1 VFELPAIAELK
12 SSLETST
19 MFRPL
24 RIAFA
29 SLTLAASVSV
39 AITPDNLQ
47 WLESPK
53 DPAALKWATEQTN
66 TTRATLAAKPLY
78 GQIATELKTTLT
90 EHSPPPVYKLLGS
103 NMIRFRRDAA
113 HTHGLLEIAPRGVDG
128 LPGKWRLALDVD
140 ALRRTEGKPYEL
152 HWYNQKD
159 SCLAPKF
166 DRCLLMLSPGGGD
179 EVELREF
186 DLNTARFVENGFV
199 TAASRTQAVWL
210 TRDRVLIA
218 RGGTN
223 EPLTVAGW
231 PRAVHLWSRGTP
243 LDSAPIVASGEATDA
258 IIQLAAAGGGSTR
271 SGVMIRA
278 LDYSTFALSVI
289 DAAGKVSAVE
299 LPHALKSFGL
309 LATTDRQLIVQLAQP
324 ATIAGKAYPAE
335 AVLAYEV
342 APIHGAAQRVTLVFA
357 PHDGEVVNDSQR
369 GIIASATQVSLVVDR
384 HLTKRLVAATFDGA
398 VWKTHDE
405 LTGVPGTNL
414 TLIAS
419 DTAGEDVIVEQ
430 GGFITP
436 DRFDLMRPGREPQNL
451 YAEKAAFDASAF
463 TVEIRSVAVADG
475 TSIDYYLL
483 RPKSP
488 AHPGATP
495 TLMTG
500 YGAFGISLAPG
511 YLDNVVGGPAM
522 KLWIE
527 RGGALVLP
535 IVRGGG
541 ERGDAW
547 HRAAMR
553 EKRQVSYDD
562 FLAVA
567 RALETS
573 GFTSAQHMGVFG
585 SSNGGLLAATV
596 ALQRPDLFGAVVSDV
611 PLIDMLRY
619 PTMGMGGAWMDEY
632 GDPSDPHMQAVLLRY
647 SPFHII
653 KENTHYPPFF
663 ITVSTEDN
671 RVGPGHARKL
681 AARLEQVGAK
691 AYYFEDSEGGHGVSD
706 ALQRP
711 ELMALRMTFLI
722 DALMQ

>member
-1 VFELPAIAELK
+1 MLRALWIAL
-12 SSLETST
+12 
-19 MFRPL
+19 
-24 RIAFA
+24 
-29 SLTLAASVSV
+29 ASVMLV
-39 AITPDNLQ
+39 AGVSAAVADDTFQ
-47 WLESPK
+47 WLESAK

-66 TTRATLAAKPLY
+66 TTRTTIAAKPLY
-78 GQIATELKTTLT
+78 AQIAAELKSTLS
-90 EHSPPPVYKLLGS
+90 ENSPPPAYQLLGA
-103 NMIRFRRDAA
+103 NIVRFRRDAA
-113 HTHGLLEIAPRGVDG
+113 HTHGLLEIAPRATDG
-128 LPGKWRLALDVD
+128 LPGTWRLVLDVD

-152 HWYNQKD
+152 HWYNPKD
-159 SCLAPKF
+159 TCLPPQF

-186 DLNTARFVENGFV
+186 DLNKAQFVNNGFV
-199 TAASRTQAVWL
+199 TTASRTQAVWL
-210 TRDRVLIA
+210 TRDKVLIA
-218 RGGTN
+218 RGGAS
-223 EPLTVAGW
+223 EPKTVAGW
-231 PRAVHLWSRGTP
+231 PRTVHLWSRGTA
-243 LDSAPIVASGEATDA
+243 LESAPVVANGEASDA
-258 IIQLAAAGGGSTR
+258 IIQLASAGNGSTR
-271 SGVMIRA
+271 SGVMVRA
-278 LDYSTFALSVI
+278 LDYSTFALSLI
-289 DAAGKVSAVE
+289 DATGKVTAIE
-299 LPHALKSFGL
+299 LPLALKSFGL
-309 LATTDRQLIVQLAQP
+309 LATTDRQLIVQLAQS
-324 ATIAGKAYPAE
+324 ATIDSKIIPAE
-335 AVLAYEV
+335 AVLAYDV
-342 APIHGAAQRVTLVFA
+342 SANHGAAKRVSVIFT
-357 PHDGEVVNDSQR
+357 PHDGDVVNDSSR
-369 GIIASATQVSLVVDR
+369 GIIATATQVNLVVDR
-384 HLTKRLVAATFDGA
+384 HLSKRILAATFDGS

-405 LTGVPGTNL
+405 LAGMPGTNL
-414 TLIAS
+414 TLTAS
-419 DTAGEDVIVEQ
+419 DTRGEDVIVEQ

-436 DRFDLMRPGREPQNL
+436 NRFDLLRRGHKPQNL
-451 YAEKAAFDASAF
+451 YAERAAFDASASM
-463 TVEIRSVAVADG
+463 VEIRSVVVADG

-488 AHPGATP
+488 SHPGATP

-511 YLDNVVGGPAM
+511 YLDYVVGGPAM

-567 RALETS
+567 KSLETS
-573 GFTSAQHMGVFG
+573 GFTSAPHMGVFG

-632 GDPSDPHMQAVLLRY
+632 GDPSDPKMKAVLLGY

-653 KENTHYPPFF
+653 RDNTKYPPFF

-722 DALMQ
+722 DTLMNSEVTP

>member
-1 VFELPAIAELK
+1 MLKTLWIAL
-12 SSLETST
+12 
-19 MFRPL
+19 
-24 RIAFA
+24 A
-29 SLTLAASVSV
+29 SAALAANVSAAV
-39 AITPDNLQ
+39 ADDTFQ

-53 DPAALKWATEQTN
+53 DPAALKWATDQTN
-66 TTRATLAAKPLY
+66 ATRSTLSAEPIYNQVAA
-78 GQIATELKTTLT
+78 ELKTTLS
-90 EHSPPPVYKLLGS
+90 ENSPPPVFKLLGG
-103 NMIRFRRDAA
+103 NLVRFRRDAA
-113 HTHGLLEIAPRGVDG
+113 HTHGLLEIASRGADG
-128 LPGKWRLALDVD
+128 LPGRWRLALDVD
-140 ALRRTEGKPYEL
+140 ELRRTEGKPYEL

-159 SCLAPKF
+159 TCLPPQF
-166 DRCLLMLSPGGGD
+166 DRCLLTLSPGGGD

-186 DLNTARFVENGFV
+186 DLNKAQFVNKGFV
-199 TAASRTQAVWL
+199 TPASRTQAVWL
-210 TRDRVLIA
+210 TRDKVLIA
-218 RGGTN
+218 GGGAN
-223 EPLTVAGW
+223 EPKTVAGW
-231 PRAVHLWSRGTP
+231 PRTVRLWSRGTP
-243 LDSAPIVASGEATDA
+243 LESAPVVASGEATDA
-258 IIQLAAAGGGSTR
+258 IIQLAAAGNGPAR

-278 LDYSTFALSVI
+278 LDYSTFALSLI
-289 DAAGKVSAVE
+289 DGSGKVTTIH
-299 LPHALKSFGL
+299 LPRALKSFGL

-324 ATIAGKAYPAE
+324 ATIDGKKFPAE
-335 AVLAYEV
+335 AVLAYDVSPNHRAAKRISLIFE
-342 APIHGAAQRVTLVFA
+342 PHG
-357 PHDGEVVNDSQR
+357 GEVVNDSQR
-369 GIIASATQVSLVVDR
+369 GIIATATQVSLVVDQ
-384 HLTKRLVAATFDGA
+384 HLSKRIVVASFDGSI
-398 VWKTHDE
+398 WKTQDE
-405 LTGVPGTNL
+405 FSGMPGTNL
-414 TLIAS
+414 TLTAS
-419 DTAGEDVIVEQ
+419 DTVGEDVIVEQ

-436 DRFDLMRPGREPQNL
+436 NQFDLLRPGHEPQNL
-451 YAEKAAFDASAF
+451 YAEKAAFDASGF
-463 TVEIRSVAVADG
+463 MVEIRSVVVADG
-475 TSIDYYLL
+475 TSVDYYLL

-511 YLDNVVGGPAM
+511 YLDYVVGGPAM

-535 IVRGGG
+535 IIRGGG

-567 RALETS
+567 KSLETS
-573 GFTSAQHMGVFG
+573 GFTSARHMGVFG
-585 SSNGGLLAATV
+585 SSNGGLLSATV

-632 GDPSDPHMQAVLLRY
+632 GDPSDPQMKAVLLRY

-653 KENTHYPPFF
+653 KDNTQYPPFF

-722 DALMQ
+722 DTLMKSEVIP